1 MGGGRNMNT
10 LEHLQNA
17 IDYIETHLDSSLK
30 LEDIAIH
37 SNYSPYHFHNLFSA
51 LTGMGVMDYVRR
63 RRLSE
68 AGMLFIRHKAK
79 VLDIAVHYDY
89 ESAESFSKA
98 FKKQHHYTPS
108 EIKKRKGSLQT
119 TFPIK
124 ITHNQKGAVK
134 MKMRI
139 EEKESVNIA
148 GYQKTFSYENGANLK
163 EIPMFWDEINQSA
176 KDLDLFKMNDHKIEG
191 IVGLCQQASD
201 GFMTYLIGTSCDFQE
216 GLVNVELPK
225 SRWLVFDAVGALPQS
240 VQNTWR
246 DIVSLYLPTCSEEID
261 GSMDLEV
268 YSQEDPNSES
278 LVTEIWL
285 RIKA

>member
-1 MGGGRNMNT
+1 
-10 LEHLQNA
+10 
-17 IDYIETHLDSSLK
+17 
-30 LEDIAIH
+30 
-37 SNYSPYHFHNLFSA
+37 
-51 LTGMGVMDYVRR
+51 
-63 RRLSE
+63 
-68 AGMLFIRHKAK
+68 
-79 VLDIAVHYDY
+79 
-89 ESAESFSKA
+89 
-98 FKKQHHYTPS
+98 
-108 EIKKRKGSLQT
+108 
-119 TFPIK
+119 
-124 ITHNQKGAVK
+124 

-163 EIPMFWDEINQSA
+163 QIPMFWDEINQSA